1 MIESPS
7 ERERL
12 AEVVKLGFQS
22 MTQLTTLNAGSIVVI
37 GTFLK
42 DIFHTS
48 NGTLDVSP
56 TIKLLIA
63 AAFVCFGASLI
74 FAAMALF
81 GYTWTMQDILLV
93 GDRADRGLLG
103 ALEAAARS
111 RIRQLP
117 LPFFTAGL
125 LCFGLSVI
133 LNLDR

>member
-7 ERERL
+7 ERAAL

-74 FAAMALF
+74 FATMALF
-81 GYTWTMQDILLV
+81 GYTRVMQDILLA
-93 GDRADRGLLG
+93 RRRPDRGL
-103 ALEAAARS
+103 AEAARS
-111 RIRQLP
+111 RIRH
-117 LPFFTAGL
+117 
-125 LCFGLSVI
+125 
-133 LNLDR
+133 

>member
-7 ERERL
+7 ERAAL
-12 AEVVKLGFQS
+12 AEVVKLGFQA

-74 FAAMALF
+74 FATMALF
-81 GYTWTMQDILLV
+81 GYTRAMQNMLV
-93 GDRADRGLLG
+93 VERQPDPGLE
-103 ALEAAARS
+103 EAARP

-125 LCFGLSVI
+125 ICFGLSVI
-133 LNLDR
+133 LNLYR

>member
-7 ERERL
+7 ERAAL

-22 MTQLTTLNAGSIVVI
+22 MTQLTTLNADSIVVI

-74 FAAMALF
+74 FATVALF
-81 GYTWTMQDILLV
+81 GYTRVIRDLSFIGRDIQYGFLE
-93 GDRADRGLLG
+93 RA
-103 ALEAAARS
+103 A
-111 RIRQLP
+111 
-117 LPFFTAGL
+117 
-125 LCFGLSVI
+125 
-133 LNLDR
+133 NL

>member
-7 ERERL
+7 ERAAL

-74 FAAMALF
+74 FATMALF
-81 GYTWTMQDILLV
+81 GYTRVMQDILLFGRQPDLV
-93 GDRADRGLLG
+93 ERQPANRLE
-103 ALEAAARS
+103 EAARLMRYLEEAVRYP
-111 RIRQLP
+111 I
-117 LPFFTAGL
+117 
-125 LCFGLSVI
+125 
-133 LNLDR
+133 